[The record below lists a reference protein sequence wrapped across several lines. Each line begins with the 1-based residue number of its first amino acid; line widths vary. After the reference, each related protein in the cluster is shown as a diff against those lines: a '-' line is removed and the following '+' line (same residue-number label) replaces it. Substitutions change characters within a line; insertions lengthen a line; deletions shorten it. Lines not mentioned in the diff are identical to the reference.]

1 MTTAVTTPTTAAT
14 PSPGALAKAR
24 ERTWVVLPPDPDE
37 PGIIRLRPVDS
48 PAADPVGI
56 FEPLEPR
63 ALEPAEYQPPD
74 PARAGA
80 FGTALLLRDAVRLRL
95 RSGAGPFR
103 SLGKLSVQPRPYQ
116 FVPLLM
122 SLKLDPVR
130 LLIADDVGV
139 GKTIEAAMVARELLD
154 RGIVRRIA
162 VLCAPHLCEQ
172 WRDELRDK
180 FHIDAAIIQSSRI
193 AALERAVPPNVSL
206 YNHYPHLVVSID
218 YAKSPKNRDPFLDNA
233 PELIIIDE
241 AHSASRPSG
250 QGAQQ
255 QRYDLA
261 RDLAEDP
268 RRHVILCTATP
279 HSGVDQSFRSLLGL
293 LSPQFDAEGD
303 LLRDDLAQRLVQR
316 KRSDLEDWNGAKT
329 PFPQRIADERT
340 YLMSPAQQ
348 RLFEAILRYLREYV
362 DVQDSPKQR
371 QRVRYWGAIAILR
384 SVLSSPA
391 AARAT
396 LENRRKSAP
405 SDGAEPASED
415 EFQRQ
420 ILDSADDDQ
429 PADFAPAA
437 PLDDPA
443 AGLQANDLA
452 RLEGFLRDAD
462 KLAGPANDAKLAKAA
477 DVVSELLAEN
487 FSPIVYCRFIAT
499 AKYVAEH
506 LQEALNQ
513 AHPGLVVRAV
523 TGSDGDSEQRRE
535 IVDRLAQSPV
545 RVLVATDCLSEG
557 VNLHQNYNAVIHYDL
572 PWNPNRLEQREGRVD
587 RFGQP
592 RPEVKTFVLFGEN
605 NPIDRA
611 VVGVLLQKA
620 VKIRQSL
627 GISVPVPVESDQVID
642 ALVSNVLLQGAA
654 GADQMRLGIDSEEVS
669 RLHRA
674 WDDMSAKEEKSRAFY
689 AQRGIKPADVARE
702 LDEMHPVLGVGQD
715 VRRFLQNGL
724 PRFGGRLRQTR
735 ADGIYELHPGELAKP
750 AAEPADA
757 PSRVHFDDV
766 PRPGAALVGRNHPV
780 VAQLADHVL
789 ADALERGGEKF
800 PRSSA
805 VITTAVDQR
814 TAVLLLRL
822 RYLIDDGKP
831 QYAEEITTAAF
842 QRSAGRIQWIGG
854 LDQEP
859 LQLLQA
865 ADAAIAGQLPGRERG
880 DHVQWA
886 LDMLEA
892 DPGWHEPIVDQ
903 RRAVLEASH
912 ARLRAQIGGNRVA
925 VNPQPPD
932 VIGVFVL
939 VPKTPS
945 PVSLDPRG

>member
-1 MTTAVTTPTTAAT
+1 MTTAT
-14 PSPGALAKAR
+14 PSPGSLASAR
-24 ERTWVVLPPDPDE
+24 ERTWVVLPPLPDE
-37 PGIIRLRPVDS
+37 PGIIQLRPVDS
-48 PAADPVGI
+48 PAADPTGI
-56 FEPLEPR
+56 YEPLEPN
-63 ALEPAEYQPPD
+63 ALKEAEYQPPD
-74 PARAGA
+74 PERAGA

-154 RGIVRRIA
+154 RGIVRRIG

-180 FHIDAAIIQSSRI
+180 FHIEAAIIQSSRI
-193 AALERAVPPNVSL
+193 AALERAVPPNTLL
-206 YNHYPHLVVSID
+206 YRHYPHLVVSID
-218 YAKSPKNRDPFLDNA
+218 YAKSDKNRRAFLDNA
-233 PELIIIDE
+233 PDLIIIDE
-241 AHSASRPSG
+241 AHSASRPRG
-250 QGAQQ
+250 EGAQQ

-261 RDLAEDP
+261 RDLAAVP
-268 RRHVILCTATP
+268 GRHVILCTATP
-279 HSGVDQSFRSLLGL
+279 HSGVDESFRSLLGL
-293 LSPQFDAEGD
+293 ISPEFDAEGD
-303 LLRDDLAQRLVQR
+303 LLRDDLAPHLVQR
-316 KRSDLEDWNGAKT
+316 KRSDLEDWNGSKT
-329 PFPQRIADERT
+329 PFPVRIADERT
-340 YLMSPAQQ
+340 YLMSPAYQE
-348 RLFEAILRYLREYV
+348 LFDDILRYLREYV
-362 DVQDSPKQR
+362 DVADSPKQR

-396 LENRRKSAP
+396 LENRRKSAAA
-405 SDGAEPASED
+405 DDAEPASED

-443 AGLQANDLA
+443 AALQDNDFR
-452 RLEGFLRDAD
+452 RLNGFLRDAD

-477 DVVSELLAEN
+477 DVVSELLAEG

-506 LQEALNQ
+506 LQVALER
-513 AHPGLVVRAV
+513 AHRGLVVRAV

-535 IVDRLAQSPV
+535 IVDRLAESDV

-587 RFGQP
+587 RFGQC

-605 NPIDRA
+605 NPVDRA
-611 VVGVLLQKA
+611 VVSVLLRKA
-620 VKIRQSL
+620 TAIRKSL
-627 GISVPVPVESDQVID
+627 GVTVPVPVESDQVID
-642 ALVSNVLLQGAA
+642 ALVSNVLFQGSG
-654 GADQMRLGIDSEEVS
+654 GADQMRLGMDSEEVS

-674 WDDMSAKEEKSRAFY
+674 WDDMSAKEEQSRAFY
-689 AQRGIKPADVARE
+689 AQRGIKPGDVARE
-702 LDEMHPVLGVGQD
+702 LDEMQPVLGVGDD

-724 PRFGGRLRQTR
+724 PRFRGLLRQTR
-735 ADGIYELHPGELAKP
+735 RDGVFELRPGDLGEDGAI
-750 AAEPADA
+750 

-766 PRPGAALVGRNHPV
+766 PRPDAALIGRNHPL
-780 VAQLADHVL
+780 VAELADHVL
-789 ADALERGGEKF
+789 ADALERGGDAF

-805 VITTAVDQR
+805 VITRAVDR
-814 TAVLLLRL
+814 RAAVLLLRL
-822 RYLIDDGKP
+822 RYLIDDGVP
-831 QYAEEITTAAF
+831 QYAEEVVTAAF
-842 QRSAGRIQWIGG
+842 QNSAGAIQWIGG
-854 LDQEP
+854 LDDEP
-859 LQLLQA
+859 LRLLEA
-865 ADAAIAGQLPGRERG
+865 ADADIAGELTRQERVN
-880 DHVQWA
+880 HVKWA
-886 LDMLEA
+886 LGMLAA
-892 DPGWHEPIVDQ
+892 DSAWAEPIVDQ

-912 ARLRAQIGGNRVA
+912 ARLRAQIGGSRVA
-925 VNPQPPD
+925 IKPQPPD

-939 VPKTPS
+939 VPKT
-945 PVSLDPRG
+945 